1 MMTSTAS
8 IHAANQ
14 TEILENFGFLQFV
27 QIFIL
32 GDFYLMMSF
41 IPRLIQGLGVLEFVD
56 PNEVFDNQN
65 VNEVV
70 HEDAVKNSMLVQSI
84 RYLPIVL
91 AAPTTFIVGLLFID
105 LIILSKFTI
114 DKLSN
119 GNIVFAESI
128 NSARVDQIRTIS
140 GLPESVTD
148 TKLNADVRVSKS
160 NDINNKPFNEK
171 IGVRISDI
179 IGSVCLKLAKFL
191 NYEARETNYVG
202 KYQSQERRKNVA
214 MSASL
219 VKLLEELD
227 TVLRLLS
234 KKLSDLL
241 PSIGALCGSTVGMI
255 FRYAFWGQLS
265 KPFSAIV
272 LVFSMWGWSI
282 SQFLDELRLM

>member
-179 IGSVCLKLAKFL
+179 IGSVCLKLAKLL
-191 NYEARETNYVG
+191 NYEPRETNYVG
-202 KYQSQERRKNVA
+202 RYKSQERRGYVA
-214 MSASL
+214 RSASL
-219 VKLLEELD
+219 VKLPEELD
-227 TVLRLLS
+227 MVLRLLS

-241 PSIGALCGSTVGMI
+241 PRIGALFGGTVGMI